1 MKLWWITN
9 WRNLALVGLSVLVVV
24 LAGVILVDNLPG
36 LLSIQQKKPV
46 GEPVSVL
53 DVVLDH
59 KQMRSLDILFDRPLG
74 ERHVGEI
81 LGRDPVTLS
90 PNLGG
95 TWRWQGANVL
105 RFEPTDHFAMATE
118 YQITVIPQRL
128 VKPGQIFMGKTDFTV
143 RTDQFQVERVDT
155 VEEQVLE
162 GKHVVTIRGNVRF
175 NYSVNPGVLA
185 SKMRLI
191 DPLQGETNPIP
202 LELETTYRSQDIGFH
217 SKPVEKQKDKRELR
231 LVILSDLK
239 PEGGNLPLAA
249 DWVHTIPLGSAEKLE
264 IRGVSPLSADPESSV
279 RLRFS
284 SPVSPE
290 IAKQYVKVTP
300 EVQYRLSAERNELIL
315 TGGVHPGEQY
325 ELVIAQGLPASDE
338 AVLPQEYKTHI
349 QMPDLQPSVDFQ
361 SQGMFLSAS
370 GYRAIALKSVNMAQA
385 RLTIDRVY
393 RNNLF
398 FLFGDYSY
406 SSLYREDQY
415 YDSPISHAFGDRL
428 VNTTLPLGGERNQS
442 MLTPLSLDTY
452 FREEQ
457 PGLYR
462 IGITRSESSSGAAR
476 WLLLTDLGIVAKQG
490 ADEFLVWVSS
500 FADLAPMGGA
510 EVRLISDQNQTMA
523 TGRTD
528 AEGMWRVHD
537 LAKILEKQKPHPV
550 TVERGND
557 FRFLL
562 LHRSGIHTASFD
574 VGGSALSKEGYT
586 AYLYGE
592 RDIYRPGETVQGV
605 AVVRDR
611 SLQPPPSMPLLLR
624 HKDPEGRDRG
634 TVKLEMDGHGL
645 AQFTHVI
652 PPYARTGSHTLELLV
667 AQEVIGQYR
676 FQVEEFV
683 PDRIKVEV
691 AAKKTAVGPGE
702 TLTYDVASA
711 YLFGPPAAGLAVE
724 SRVRL
729 VAASFAPKGYEGFT
743 FHNPERQFKDQKILV
758 DQGVLDAEGKRAL
771 SVTVPAGLQVPS
783 SLEALI
789 AARVQEQGGRGVAA
803 LQRVHVHPYPYYLG
817 LRRLGEGYPEPNQQ
831 VTLEY
836 VAVSPEGAEVP
847 AGKLR
852 AEFFRDR
859 WHTVLRRTD

>member
-24 LAGVILVDNLPG
+24 LAGVILVDKFPG
-36 LLSIQQKKPV
+36 LLSTQKKPV
-46 GEPVSVL
+46 GEPVAVL

-59 KQMRSLDILFDRPLG
+59 KQMRSLDILFARPLG
-74 ERHVGEI
+74 EGHVGEI

-118 YQITVIPQRL
+118 YQITLIPQRL

-155 VEEQVLE
+155 VEEPVLE
-162 GKHVVTIRGNVRF
+162 GKHLVTIRGNVRF

-231 LVILSDLK
+231 LVILSDLR

-264 IRGVSPLSADPESSV
+264 VRGVSPLSLDPESSV

-300 EVQYRLSAERNELIL
+300 EVKYRLSAERNELIL
-315 TGGVHPGEQY
+315 TGGVRPGEQY
-325 ELVIAQGLPASDE
+325 ELVIAQVLTASDE

-398 FLFGDYSY
+398 FLFGDYNSSY
-406 SSLYREDQY
+406 EQDEY
-415 YDSPISHAFGDRL
+415 YGSPVSHAFGDRL

-442 MLTPLSLDTY
+442 GLTPFSLHTY

-462 IGITRSESSSGAAR
+462 IGITRSESSLGAAR

-500 FADLAPMGGA
+500 FADLTPMEGA
-510 EVRLISDQNQTMA
+510 EVRLISDQNQTIA

-528 AEGMWRVHD
+528 AEGMWRGD
-537 LAKILEKQKPHPV
+537 ALGKILREQKTPTV
-550 TVERGND
+550 TGGGGKD
-557 FRFLL
+557 FTFLL
-562 LHRSGIHTASFD
+562 L
-574 VGGSALSKEGYT
+574 
-586 AYLYGE
+586 
-592 RDIYRPGETVQGV
+592 RP
-605 AVVRDR
+605 
-611 SLQPPPSMPLLLR
+611 
-624 HKDPEGRDRG
+624 
-634 TVKLEMDGHGL
+634 
-645 AQFTHVI
+645 
-652 PPYARTGSHTLELLV
+652 
-667 AQEVIGQYR
+667 
-676 FQVEEFV
+676 
-683 PDRIKVEV
+683 
-691 AAKKTAVGPGE
+691 
-702 TLTYDVASA
+702 
-711 YLFGPPAAGLAVE
+711 
-724 SRVRL
+724 
-729 VAASFAPKGYEGFT
+729 
-743 FHNPERQFKDQKILV
+743 
-758 DQGVLDAEGKRAL
+758 
-771 SVTVPAGLQVPS
+771 
-783 SLEALI
+783 
-789 AARVQEQGGRGVAA
+789 RGVD
-803 LQRVHVHPYPYYLG
+803 
-817 LRRLGEGYPEPNQQ
+817 
-831 VTLEY
+831 T
-836 VAVSPEGAEVP
+836 AE
-847 AGKLR
+847 
-852 AEFFRDR
+852 
-859 WHTVLRRTD
+859 